1 MSCDTR
7 ISLAGGLLHLDQSSF
22 LLSDLAGLVIVS
34 SLSSLDLVGSF
45 LGGAFSRGFFLDSL
59 LRLIKGLLLCEV
71 RLKESDVFGQ
81 VLVDRVQGAL
91 LLGEKVSLACEEAE
105 QAVEVV
111 VDTLGLLNARH
122 E

>member
-7 ISLAGGLLHLDQSSF
+7 ASLAGGRLHLDQSSF
-22 LLSDLAGLVIVS
+22 LLSDLAGLVIGS
-34 SLSSLDLVGSF
+34 SSLDLVGSF

-71 RLKESDVFGQ
+71 RLKLSDVFGQ

-91 LLGEKVSLACEEAE
+91 LLGEKVSLASEEAE